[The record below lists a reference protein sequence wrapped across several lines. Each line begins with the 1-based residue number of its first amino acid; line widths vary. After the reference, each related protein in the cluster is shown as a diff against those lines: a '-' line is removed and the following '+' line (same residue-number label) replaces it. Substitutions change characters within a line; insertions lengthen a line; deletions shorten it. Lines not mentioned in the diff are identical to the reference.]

1 MDRCNLIS
9 STTENHGRTLY
20 EQQTILGNRDFILPD
35 HGDHHVWVNFWLQNG
50 IQPRMAANLAAKLF
64 DCLAVCHHAQPH
76 RAPFDQ
82 KTLSMDLSPEN
93 ALRTRDHGK
102 MIKGLC
108 SRSYDL
114 EAAIK
119 GLRSRGCDQRATI
132 KKLCSQINA

>member
-1 MDRCNLIS
+1 MCLFFSLMDRCNLIS

-82 KTLSMDLSPEN
+82 KTLGMDLSPEN
-93 ALRTRDHGK
+93 ALRTRDHGT
-102 MIKGLC
+102 MIKG
-108 SRSYDL
+108 
-114 EAAIK
+114 
-119 GLRSRGCDQRATI
+119 
-132 KKLCSQINA
+132 